1 LRGGEGAE
9 REEEDLLEE
18 LREKGEKEEEERI
31 ERERE
36 RIVLVSSF
44 SSE

>member
-18 LREKGEKEEEERI
+18 LREKGERRKGGRRKDR

-36 RIVLVSSF
+36 RENSIG
-44 SSE
+44 